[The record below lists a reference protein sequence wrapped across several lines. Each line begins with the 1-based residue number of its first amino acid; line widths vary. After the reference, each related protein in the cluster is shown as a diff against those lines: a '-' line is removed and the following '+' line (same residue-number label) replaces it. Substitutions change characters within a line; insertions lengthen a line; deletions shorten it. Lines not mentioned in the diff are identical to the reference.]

1 MPGNATG
8 NIPRQSINSAKSH
21 EILDKCRILME
32 YSLFIDTVRKYRH
45 EEDPIKKAIE
55 ECIQKGILTEYL
67 MRKGSEVRNMLVAE
81 YSYEEDIRVKQ
92 EEARMEGIEQGK
104 VETVHR
110 MLKMGISDF
119 EMIALSAGLS
129 VDEVTAIRDKEYAGS

>member
-1 MPGNATG
+1 
-8 NIPRQSINSAKSH
+8 
-21 EILDKCRILME
+21 ME

-55 ECIQKGILTEYL
+55 ECIQKGILAEYL

>member
-1 MPGNATG
+1 MPGNAAG

-21 EILDKCRILME
+21 EILDKCRILRE

>member
-1 MPGNATG
+1 
-8 NIPRQSINSAKSH
+8 
-21 EILDKCRILME
+21 
-32 YSLFIDTVRKYRH
+32 
-45 EEDPIKKAIE
+45 
-55 ECIQKGILTEYL
+55 
-67 MRKGSEVRNMLVAE
+67 MLAAE

-92 EEARMEGIEQGK
+92 EEARMEGIEQGIEQGK

>member
-1 MPGNATG
+1 MCG
-8 NIPRQSINSAKSH
+8 
-21 EILDKCRILME
+21 
-32 YSLFIDTVRKYRH
+32 
-45 EEDPIKKAIE
+45 AIE
-55 ECIQKGILTEYL
+55 KLIQDG
-67 MRKGSEVRNMLVAE
+67 
-81 YSYEEDIRVKQ
+81 
-92 EEARMEGIEQGK
+92 RMEGLNQGIEQGIEQGK